1 MKDEMNLC
9 CKGKPHNMERFMEIC
24 LLLLLYQEAG
34 HGYTLA
40 DQLTYFGFSRE
51 ELNIGSLYR
60 TLRKMEKDTYVTS
73 CWEEGVQGPKK
84 RVYQITETGKRML
97 EQWIAVLKD
106 RKKRITR
113 LMNNYEKIITVTH
126 KNDRKVR

>member
-1 MKDEMNLC
+1 MKDEMNLF
-9 CKGKPHNMERFMEIC
+9 CKVKPHNMERFMEIC
-24 LLLLLYQEAG
+24 LLLLLYQQAG

-60 TLRKMEKDTYVTS
+60 TLRKMEKDRYITS

-97 EQWIAVLKD
+97 EQWITVLKD
-106 RKKRITR
+106 RKKRIEK
-113 LMNNYEKIITVTH
+113 LINSYESLNNQGFGKE
-126 KNDRKVR
+126 